1 MIETRSIASV
11 RRRCDEG
18 KGQAAQSKRGNV
30 NRDEDI
36 ELLNVEFDVVED
48 IPAEKPHEGFLP
60 VVAELADMLL
70 DQGCYIELS
79 QGQFRKE
86 VHLQWFRMER

>member
-48 IPAEKPHEGFLP
+48 IPAELEEFISWSGSRSEYPKQE
-60 VVAELADMLL
+60 AT
-70 DQGCYIELS
+70 
-79 QGQFRKE
+79 
-86 VHLQWFRMER
+86 